1 MDREQG
7 NFRNSPLAAEWGMTE
22 PGKAEQPPMSNS
34 SCIPGTV
41 GMSKIISSGEES
53 WPGIMS
59 HCPGWVPSC
68 QQGHV
73 SHLGRQQPEQLL
85 MLPLP
90 RMGRCLVL
98 EISERKC
105 INRKETSYFVPSCS
119 QIWWDQ
125 YIPWNLMKTWGQDKA
140 RLTPVIC
147 EPVKITCHR
156 PVKWRHTHLKSISYF
171 VVPGSVFP
179 VLFLFLLLPPLG
191 GASWMLSAWRSS
203 AEMHCTSW

>member
-73 SHLGRQQPEQLL
+73 PHRAAADAATSKNGKVPDAGNLRKKMYKQKRNFLFCPFTQPSL
-85 MLPLP
+85 M
-90 RMGRCLVL
+90 
-98 EISERKC
+98 
-105 INRKETSYFVPSCS
+105 
-119 QIWWDQ
+119 
-125 YIPWNLMKTWGQDKA
+125 
-140 RLTPVIC
+140 
-147 EPVKITCHR
+147 R
-156 PVKWRHTHLKSISYF
+156 PVYYLKSNENM
-171 VVPGSVFP
+171 GS
-179 VLFLFLLLPPLG
+179 
-191 GASWMLSAWRSS
+191 R
-203 AEMHCTSW
+203 